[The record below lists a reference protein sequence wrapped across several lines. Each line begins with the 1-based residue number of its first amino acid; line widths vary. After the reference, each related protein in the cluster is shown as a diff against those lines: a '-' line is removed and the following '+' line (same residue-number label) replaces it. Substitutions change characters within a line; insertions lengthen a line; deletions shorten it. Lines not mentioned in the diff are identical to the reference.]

1 MSDLEPLPQG
11 WPVSGIRP
19 HPIAGIFR
27 LMDDDELA
35 ELAASIDASGLREQ
49 IVIYEGQILDGR
61 NRYLAAVKAGVIAA
75 DVDWRFDPH
84 FIGFGGIGWPKDQLD
99 PLEFVWDHNF
109 HRRHD
114 DKPQRALAAARYH
127 ERRQG
132 ARTDLKPETAAANL
146 REVAE
151 RAGVSERLV
160 SSAHVVLDH
169 GAAELVEAVE
179 QGKLA
184 LHVAEKA
191 ARELTHI
198 EQRIIAEY
206 PDKKSVRTAAR
217 QKLTAPELPSPMSRA
232 DLANF
237 AEIVVR
243 EAHRVAERHGGRGAS
258 MSADMVLDEARKL
271 GIVEAGE
278 VFSLTRPM
286 LLVLGKLRDAPE
298 GPKAEPAPPPPAL
311 TPYEEQLA
319 AASDL
324 KGKHTMAT
332 AEPILRAGVEA
343 GNITRRQMADDLG
356 TTIGTVQGWTARLKL
371 TGLGKG
377 LAAPRPRRAEAV

>member
-1 MSDLEPLPQG
+1 MSDLEPLPTG
-11 WPVSGIRP
+11 WPANGIRP

-27 LMDDDELA
+27 LMDADELA

-75 DVDWRFDPH
+75 DVDWRYDAH
-84 FIGFGGIGWPKDQLD
+84 FIGFGGMGWPKDQLD

-132 ARTDLKPETAAANL
+132 ARTDLNPEAAAANL

-184 LHVAEKA
+184 LHV
-191 ARELTHI
+191 
-198 EQRIIAEY
+198 
-206 PDKKSVRTAAR
+206 
-217 QKLTAPELPSPMSRA
+217 
-232 DLANF
+232 
-237 AEIVVR
+237 
-243 EAHRVAERHGGRGAS
+243 
-258 MSADMVLDEARKL
+258 
-271 GIVEAGE
+271 
-278 VFSLTRPM
+278 
-286 LLVLGKLRDAPE
+286 
-298 GPKAEPAPPPPAL
+298 
-311 TPYEEQLA
+311 
-319 AASDL
+319 

-332 AEPILRAGVEA
+332 AEAILRAGVEA
-343 GNITRRQMADDLG
+343 GNITRRQMAEDLG

-377 LAAPRPRRAEAV
+377 LAAPRPRKAEAV